1 MRHAVRVRS
10 LISSKPRTCTE
21 GLYVN
26 AAGISAKVSVHY
38 PGRSTPWPCATVAAR
53 RRDRGVEVSR
63 GHSRAESDRPEGPNI
78 VYRTQPGV
86 SMNYKQQKMSGNAH
100 AAAKGRERNSREYA
114 AVLSDSSAG
123 PGPCGRPAPE
133 LMEAVVGRENMKAAW
148 KRVKANKGAPG
159 VDGMT
164 IEQTGLNLESNW
176 AAIKEQLLKGTYQPQ
191 PVRGV
196 QIPKPGGKGMRQLG
210 IPTVIDRLIQQALG
224 QVLSPMF
231 DPDFSDNSYG
241 FRPGRSAHQAVRQA
255 RSYAAAGRRWVVDMD
270 LEKFFDLVNH
280 DILMS
285 RVSRKVRDKR
295 VLKLIG
301 RYLRAGMMSSGTVS
315 QRTEGTPQGGP
326 LSPLLSNILLD
337 DLDKELERRG
347 HCFCRYADDCN
358 IYVGSRIS
366 GQRVLASITR
376 YLETKLKLRVN
387 HAKSAVDRPW
397 NRTFLGYSMT
407 FHKNPRSKVS
417 AKSVQRFKAGLRSI
431 FRMGRGRNIWRFIRE
446 TLNPRLRGWL
456 NYFRLSEVKGVFE
469 SLDQW
474 LRRRLRNMIWRQ
486 WKRPRTRRKKLMGR
500 GLDEYHASKSAYNG
514 RGPWWNSGARHMNTA
529 FPCRYFDN
537 LGLVSLLTG
546 LRKLQKQ

>member
-1 MRHAVRVRS
+1 
-10 LISSKPRTCTE
+10 
-21 GLYVN
+21 
-26 AAGISAKVSVHY
+26 
-38 PGRSTPWPCATVAAR
+38 
-53 RRDRGVEVSR
+53 
-63 GHSRAESDRPEGPNI
+63 
-78 VYRTQPGV
+78 
-86 SMNYKQQKMSGNAH
+86 
-100 AAAKGRERNSREYA
+100 
-114 AVLSDSSAG
+114 
-123 PGPCGRPAPE
+123 
-133 LMEAVVGRENMKAAW
+133 
-148 KRVKANKGAPG
+148 
-159 VDGMT
+159 
-164 IEQTGLNLESNW
+164 
-176 AAIKEQLLKGTYQPQ
+176 
-191 PVRGV
+191 
-196 QIPKPGGKGMRQLG
+196 MRQLG
-210 IPTVIDRLIQQALG
+210 IPTVTDRLIQQALG
-224 QVLSPMF
+224 QVLTPMF

-241 FRPGRSAHQAVRQA
+241 YRPGRSAQQAVRQA
-255 RSYAAAGRRWVVDMD
+255 RSYAASGRRWVVDMD
-270 LEKFFDLVNH
+270 LEKFFDRVNH

-301 RYLRAGMMSSGTVS
+301 RYLRAGMMDSGVVS

-326 LSPLLSNILLD
+326 LSPLMSNILLD

-387 HAKSAVDRPW
+387 CAKSAVDRPW

-417 AKSVQRFKAGLRSI
+417 AQSVKRFKAGLRSI
-431 FRMGRGRNIWRFIRE
+431 FRMGRGRNIGRFIRE

-486 WKRPRTRRKKLMGR
+486 WKRPRTRRKKLLGR
-500 GLDEYHASKSAYNG
+500 GLDEHRASKSAYNG
-514 RGPWWNSGARHMNTA
+514 RGAWWNSGAWHMNAA
-529 FPCRYFDN
+529 FPRRYFESC
-537 LGLVSLLTG
+537 GLVSLLTG
-546 LRKLQKQ
+546 LRMLQKQ

>member
-1 MRHAVRVRS
+1 MSH
-10 LISSKPRTCTE
+10 
-21 GLYVN
+21 
-26 AAGISAKVSVHY
+26 
-38 PGRSTPWPCATVAAR
+38 
-53 RRDRGVEVSR
+53 
-63 GHSRAESDRPEGPNI
+63 
-78 VYRTQPGV
+78 
-86 SMNYKQQKMSGNAH
+86 KQQKMSDNTH
-100 AAAKGRERNSREYA
+100 AAAKCRERNSRGYA
-114 AVLSDSSAG
+114 AVLSGSPAS
-123 PGPCGRPAPE
+123 PGHCDRPTPL

-148 KRVKANKGAPG
+148 KRVKANKGSPG

-164 IEQTGLNLESNW
+164 IEQTGRWLESNW
-176 AAIKEQLLKGTYQPQ
+176 TAIKEQLLKGIYQPQ

-196 QIPKPGGKGMRQLG
+196 QIPKSGGKGMRQLG
-210 IPTVIDRLIQQALG
+210 IPTVIDRLIQQALH

-270 LEKFFDLVNH
+270 LEKFFDRVNH
-280 DILMS
+280 DVLML
-285 RVSRKVRDKR
+285 RVTRKVRDKR

-301 RYLRAGMMSSGTVS
+301 RYLRAGMMTSGVAS
-315 QRTEGTPQGGP
+315 QRTKGTPQGGP

-376 YLETKLKLRVN
+376 YLDTKLKLRVN

-407 FHKNPRSKVS
+407 FHKKPRLKVS
-417 AKSVQRFKAGLRSI
+417 APSVQRLKAGLRSI
-431 FRMGRGRNIWRFIRE
+431 FRMGRGCNIGRFIHE

-474 LRRRLRNMIWRQ
+474 LRRRMRNLIWRQ
-486 WKRPRTRRKKLMGR
+486 WKCPGTRRKKLMGC

-514 RGPWWNSGARHMNTA
+514 RGAWWNSGASHMNAA
-529 FPCRYFDN
+529 FPRRYFDN

-546 LRKLQKQ
+546 LRTLQKQ

>member
-1 MRHAVRVRS
+1 
-10 LISSKPRTCTE
+10 
-21 GLYVN
+21 
-26 AAGISAKVSVHY
+26 
-38 PGRSTPWPCATVAAR
+38 
-53 RRDRGVEVSR
+53 
-63 GHSRAESDRPEGPNI
+63 
-78 VYRTQPGV
+78 
-86 SMNYKQQKMSGNAH
+86 MNHNQQKMSDKAH
-100 AAAKGRERNSREYA
+100 AAAKGRERNSRVYA
-114 AVLSDSSAG
+114 AVLSGSSAG

-148 KRVKANKGAPG
+148 KRVKGNKGSPG

-164 IEQTGLNLESNW
+164 IEQAGRWLGVNW
-176 AAIKEQLLKGTYQPQ
+176 TVIKEQLLKGSYQPQ

-270 LEKFFDLVNH
+270 LEKFFDRVNH
-280 DILMS
+280 DVLML
-285 RVSRKVRDKR
+285 RVARKVRDKR

-301 RYLRAGMMSSGTVS
+301 RYLRAGMMGSGAVS

-358 IYVGSRIS
+358 IYVGSRIG

-417 AKSVQRFKAGLRSI
+417 AQSVQRFKAGLRSM
-431 FRMGRGRNIWRFIRE
+431 FRMGRGRNIGRFIRE

-469 SLDQW
+469 SLDKW
-474 LRRRLRNMIWRQ
+474 LRRRLRNLIWRQ
-486 WKRPRTRRKKLMGR
+486 WKHPRTRRKKLMGR

-514 RGPWWNSGARHMNTA
+514 RGPWRNSGAWYMNVA
-529 FPCRYFDN
+529 FPCRYFEN
-537 LGLVSLLTG
+537 CGLVSLLTG